1 MFLELLS
8 FLSSLDTGFNVL
20 SYLTVRAVFAM
31 MTALL
36 ITLLLG
42 KWIIGKLQEY
52 QIGQVIRDDGPETHL
67 EKKGTPT
74 MGGVLIFFAFF
85 ISVLIWGD
93 WQNPFLWIVIV
104 TALLFSSIGFID
116 DYLKIK
122 KQNSDG
128 LSRRQKLSA
137 QTISTL
143 LICFWLLS
151 LNSKT
156 IGAELLIPF
165 FKDLIIPLNVIGFL
179 IIGWFAIVGGSNSVN
194 LTDGL
199 DGLAIMPVII
209 ISGALGVFAYIGGN
223 YNFSGYLN
231 MPFMP
236 GTGEAFV
243 LCAALIGAGFGFL
256 WFNTYPAEI
265 FMGDTGSLALGAILA
280 VIAIIVHQ
288 EILLILM
295 GGIFV
300 AETLSVI
307 IQIAYYKR
315 TQKRFFKMAPI
326 HHHFEKKGLKEPK
339 IIVRFWIVTLILVLI
354 SLASIKIRSVS
365 YTHLTLPTNREV

>member
-1 MFLELLS
+1 MFLEILS

-36 ITLLLG
+36 ITLVLG
-42 KWIIGKLQEY
+42 KWIISKLQHY
-52 QIGQVIRDDGPETHL
+52 QIGQVIREDGPETHL
-67 EKKGTPT
+67 EKQGTPT
-74 MGGVLIFFAFF
+74 MGGVLILFAFF
-85 ISVLIWGD
+85 ISILVWGD
-93 WQNPFLWIVIV
+93 WNNPFLWIVIA
-104 TALLFSSIGFID
+104 TAFLFSSIGFID

-128 LSRRQKLSA
+128 LSRRQKIAAQSISA
-137 QTISTL
+137 I
-143 LICFWLLS
+143 LICVWLLS

-165 FKDLIIPLNVIGFL
+165 FKDLIIPLNALAFL
-179 IIGWFAIVGGSNSVN
+179 IVGWFALVGSSNSVN

-199 DGLAIMPVII
+199 DGLAIMPVIL
-209 ISGALGVFAYIGGN
+209 ISGALAVFAYIGGN

-236 GTGEAFV
+236 GTGEIFV
-243 LCAALIGAGFGFL
+243 ICAALVGAGFGFL

-265 FMGDTGSLALGAILA
+265 FMGDTGSLSLGAILG

-307 IQIAYYKR
+307 IQIGYFKR
-315 TQKRFFKMAPI
+315 TQKRFFLMAPI
-326 HHHFEKKGLKEPK
+326 HHHYEKKGLKEPK
-339 IIVRFWIVTLILVLI
+339 IIVRFWIITLILVLI
-354 SLASIKIRSVS
+354 SLASIKIR
-365 YTHLTLPTNREV
+365 

>member
-1 MFLELLS
+1 MFLELIN

-31 MTALL
+31 MTSLL
-36 ITLLLG
+36 ITLVLG
-42 KWIIGKLQEY
+42 KWIISKLEQYE
-52 QIGQVIRDDGPETHL
+52 IGQVIRDDGPETHE
-67 EKKGTPT
+67 EKEGTPT
-74 MGGVLIFFAFF
+74 MGGVLILFAFF
-85 ISVLIWGD
+85 TSMIIWGD
-93 WQNPFLWIVIV
+93 WTNPFLWIVIV

-128 LSRRQKLSA
+128 LSRRQKIAA
-137 QTISTL
+137 QSISTI
-143 LICFWLLS
+143 LICIWLLS
-151 LNSKT
+151 LNSKA
-156 IGAELLIPF
+156 IGAELLVPF
-165 FKDLIIPLNVIGFL
+165 FKDLVIPLNAFGFL
-179 IIGWFAIVGGSNSVN
+179 IVGWFAIVGGSNSVN

-199 DGLAIMPVII
+199 DGLAIMPVIL
-209 ISGALGVFAYIGGN
+209 ISGALAVFAYIGGN
-223 YNFSGYLN
+223 YNFSAYLN
-231 MPFMP
+231 MPFMS
-236 GTGEAFV
+236 GTGEIFV
-243 LCAALIGAGFGFL
+243 VCAALIGSGFGFL

-265 FMGDTGSLALGAILA
+265 FMGDTGSLSLGAILA

-300 AETLSVI
+300 AEALSVI
-307 IQIAYYKR
+307 IQIGYYKR

-326 HHHFEKKGLKEPK
+326 HHHFEKLGLKEPK

-354 SLASIKIRSVS
+354 SLASIKIR
-365 YTHLTLPTNREV
+365 

>member
-1 MFLELLS
+1 MFLEILS

-36 ITLLLG
+36 ITLVLG
-42 KWIIGKLQEY
+42 KWIISKLQHY
-52 QIGQVIRDDGPETHL
+52 QIGQVIREDGPETHL
-67 EKKGTPT
+67 EKQGTPT
-74 MGGVLIFFAFF
+74 MGGVLILFAFF
-85 ISVLIWGD
+85 ISILIWGD
-93 WQNPFLWIVIV
+93 WSNPFLWIVIA
-104 TALLFSSIGFID
+104 TAFLFSSIGFID

-128 LSRRQKLSA
+128 LSRRQKIAAQSISA
-137 QTISTL
+137 IF
-143 LICFWLLS
+143 ICVWLLS

-165 FKDLIIPLNVIGFL
+165 FKDLIIPLNALAFL
-179 IIGWFAIVGGSNSVN
+179 IVGWFALVGSSNSVN

-199 DGLAIMPVII
+199 DGLAIMPVIL
-209 ISGALGVFAYIGGN
+209 ISGALAVFAYIGGN

-236 GTGEAFV
+236 GTGEIFV
-243 LCAALIGAGFGFL
+243 ICAALVGAGFGFL

-265 FMGDTGSLALGAILA
+265 FMGDTGSLSLGAILG

-307 IQIAYYKR
+307 IQIGYFKR
-315 TQKRFFKMAPI
+315 TQKRFFLMAPI
-326 HHHFEKKGLKEPK
+326 HHHYEKKGLKEPK
-339 IIVRFWIVTLILVLI
+339 IIVRFWIITLILVLI
-354 SLASIKIRSVS
+354 SLASIKIR
-365 YTHLTLPTNREV
+365 

>member
-1 MFLELLS
+1 MFLEILS
-8 FLSSLDTGFNVL
+8 FLSSLYTGFNVL

-36 ITLLLG
+36 ITLVLG
-42 KWIIGKLQEY
+42 KWIISKLQHY
-52 QIGQVIRDDGPETHL
+52 QIGQVIREDGPETHL
-67 EKKGTPT
+67 EKQGTPT
-74 MGGVLIFFAFF
+74 MGGVLILFAFF
-85 ISVLIWGD
+85 ISILIWGD
-93 WQNPFLWIVIV
+93 WDNPFLWIVIV

-128 LSRRQKLSA
+128 LSRRQKIAAQSISA
-137 QTISTL
+137 I
-143 LICFWLLS
+143 LICLWLLS

-165 FKDLIIPLNVIGFL
+165 FKDLIIPLNAIAFL
-179 IIGWFAIVGGSNSVN
+179 IVGWFALVGSSNSVN

-199 DGLAIMPVII
+199 DGLAIMPVIL
-209 ISGALGVFAYIGGN
+209 ISGALAVFAYIGGN

-236 GTGEAFV
+236 GTGEIFV
-243 LCAALIGAGFGFL
+243 ICAALVGAGFGFL

-265 FMGDTGSLALGAILA
+265 FMGDTGSLSLGAILG

-307 IQIAYYKR
+307 IQIGYFKR
-315 TQKRFFKMAPI
+315 TQKRFFLMAPI
-326 HHHFEKKGLKEPK
+326 HHHYEKKGLKEPK
-339 IIVRFWIVTLILVLI
+339 IIVRFWIITLILVLI
-354 SLASIKIRSVS
+354 SLASIKIR
-365 YTHLTLPTNREV
+365 

>member
-1 MFLELLS
+1 MFLEILS

-36 ITLLLG
+36 ITLVLG
-42 KWIIGKLQEY
+42 KWIISKLQHY
-52 QIGQVIRDDGPETHL
+52 QIGQVIRNDGPETHL
-67 EKKGTPT
+67 EKAGTPT
-74 MGGVLIFFAFF
+74 MGGVLILFAFF

-93 WQNPFLWIVIV
+93 WDNPFLWIVIV
-104 TALLFSSIGFID
+104 TALLFSAIGFID

-128 LSRRQKLSA
+128 LSRRQKILAQSISA
-137 QTISTL
+137 I
-143 LICFWLLS
+143 LICVWLLS

-156 IGAELLIPF
+156 IGTELLIPF
-165 FKDLIIPLNVIGFL
+165 FKDLIIPLNALAFL
-179 IIGWFAIVGGSNSVN
+179 IIGWFALVGSSNSVN

-199 DGLAIMPVII
+199 DGLAIMPVIL
-209 ISGALGVFAYIGGN
+209 ISGALAVFAYIGGN

-236 GTGEAFV
+236 GTGEIFV
-243 LCAALIGAGFGFL
+243 LCAALVGAGFGFL

-265 FMGDTGSLALGAILA
+265 FMGDTGSLSLGAILG

-307 IQIAYYKR
+307 IQIGYFKR
-315 TQKRFFKMAPI
+315 TQKRIFLMAPL
-326 HHHFEKKGLKEPK
+326 HHHYEKKGLKEPK
-339 IIVRFWIVTLILVLI
+339 IIVRFWIITLILVLI
-354 SLASIKIRSVS
+354 SLASIKIR
-365 YTHLTLPTNREV
+365 

>member
-1 MFLELLS
+1 MFLELIN

-31 MTALL
+31 MTSLL
-36 ITLLLG
+36 ITLVLG
-42 KWIIGKLQEY
+42 KWIISKLEQYE
-52 QIGQVIRDDGPETHL
+52 IGQVIRDDGPETHA

-74 MGGVLIFFAFF
+74 MGGVLILFAFF
-85 ISVLIWGD
+85 TSMIIWGD
-93 WQNPFLWIVIV
+93 WTNPFLWIVIA

-128 LSRRQKLSA
+128 LSRRQKIAA
-137 QTISTL
+137 QSISTL
-143 LICFWLLS
+143 LICIWLLS

-156 IGAELLIPF
+156 IGAELLVPF
-165 FKDLIIPLNVIGFL
+165 FKDLIIPLNAFGFL
-179 IIGWFAIVGGSNSVN
+179 IVGWFAIVGGSNSVN

-199 DGLAIMPVII
+199 DGLAIMPVIL
-209 ISGALGVFAYIGGN
+209 ISGALAVFAYIGGN
-223 YNFSGYLN
+223 YNFSAYLN

-236 GTGEAFV
+236 GTGEIFV
-243 LCAALIGAGFGFL
+243 VCAALIGSGFGFL

-265 FMGDTGSLALGAILA
+265 FMGDTGSLSLGAILA

-300 AETLSVI
+300 AEALSVI
-307 IQIAYYKR
+307 IQIGYYKR

-326 HHHFEKKGLKEPK
+326 HHHFEKLGLKEPK

-354 SLASIKIRSVS
+354 SLASIKIR
-365 YTHLTLPTNREV
+365 

>member
-1 MFLELLS
+1 MFLELIS

-31 MTALL
+31 MTSLL

-42 KWIIGKLQEY
+42 KWIISKLQQY
-52 QIGQVIRDDGPETHL
+52 QIGQVIRSDGPESHRDK
-67 EKKGTPT
+67 EGTPT
-74 MGGVLIFFAFF
+74 MGGVLILFAFF
-85 ISVLIWGD
+85 TSVIIWGD
-93 WQNPFLWIVIV
+93 WRNPFLWIVIV

-122 KQNSDG
+122 KHNSDG
-128 LSRRQKLSA
+128 LSRRQKILA
-137 QTISTL
+137 QSISTI
-143 LICFWLLS
+143 LICIWLLS

-156 IGAELLIPF
+156 IGAELLVPF
-165 FKDLIIPLNVIGFL
+165 FKDLVIPLNAFGFL
-179 IIGWFAIVGGSNSVN
+179 IVGWFAIVGGSNSVN

-199 DGLAIMPVII
+199 DGLAIMPVIL
-209 ISGALGVFAYIGGN
+209 ISGALAVFAYIGGN
-223 YNFSGYLN
+223 YNFSAYLN

-236 GTGEAFV
+236 GTGEVFV
-243 LCAALIGAGFGFL
+243 ICAALIGSGFGFL

-265 FMGDTGSLALGAILA
+265 FMGDIGSLSLGAILA

-307 IQIAYYKR
+307 LQIGYFKR
-315 TQKRFFKMAPI
+315 TQKRLFLMAPI
-326 HHHFEKKGLKEPK
+326 HHHFEEMGLKEPK

-354 SLASIKIRSVS
+354 SLASIKIR
-365 YTHLTLPTNREV
+365 

>member
-8 FLSSLDTGFNVL
+8 ILSSLDTGFNVL

-36 ITLLLG
+36 ITLFLG
-42 KWIIGKLQEY
+42 KWIIAKLQQY

-67 EKKGTPT
+67 EKEGTPT
-74 MGGVLIFFAFF
+74 MGGVLILFAFF
-85 ISVLIWGD
+85 TSVIIWGD
-93 WQNPFLWIVIV
+93 WRNPFLWIVIL
-104 TALLFSSIGFID
+104 TALLFGLVGFID

-128 LSRRQKLSA
+128 LSRRQKLLA
-137 QTISTL
+137 QTVGTL
-143 LICFWLLS
+143 FICIWLLN

-156 IGAELLIPF
+156 IGSELLIPF
-165 FKDLIIPLNVIGFL
+165 FKDLIIPLNAIGFL
-179 IIGWFAIVGGSNSVN
+179 LIGWFAIVGGSNSVN

-199 DGLAIMPVII
+199 DGLAIMPVIL
-209 ISGALGVFAYIGGN
+209 ISGALAVFAYIGGN
-223 YNFSGYLN
+223 YNFSAYLN

-236 GTGEAFV
+236 GTGEVFV
-243 LCAALIGAGFGFL
+243 LCAALIGSGFGFL
-256 WFNTYPAEI
+256 WFNTFPAEI
-265 FMGDTGSLALGAILA
+265 FMGDTGSLSLGAILA

-307 IQIAYYKR
+307 IQIGYFKR
-315 TQKRFFKMAPI
+315 TQERFFLMAPI

-354 SLASIKIRSVS
+354 SLASIKIR
-365 YTHLTLPTNREV
+365 

>member
-1 MFLELLS
+1 MFLELIS

-31 MTALL
+31 MTSLL

-42 KWIIGKLQEY
+42 KWIISKLQQY
-52 QIGQVIRDDGPETHL
+52 QIGQVIRSDGPESHQDK
-67 EKKGTPT
+67 EGTPT
-74 MGGVLIFFAFF
+74 MGGVLILFAFF
-85 ISVLIWGD
+85 TSVIIWGD
-93 WQNPFLWIVIV
+93 WRNPFLWIVIV

-128 LSRRQKLSA
+128 LSRRQKILA
-137 QTISTL
+137 QSISTI
-143 LICFWLLS
+143 LICIWLLS

-165 FKDLIIPLNVIGFL
+165 FKDLVIPLNAFGFL

-199 DGLAIMPVII
+199 DGLAIMPVIL
-209 ISGALGVFAYIGGN
+209 ISGALAVFAYIGGN
-223 YNFSGYLN
+223 YNFSAYLN
-231 MPFMP
+231 MPFMQ
-236 GTGEAFV
+236 GTGEIFV
-243 LCAALIGAGFGFL
+243 ICAALIGSGFGFL

-265 FMGDTGSLALGAILA
+265 FMGDIGSLSLGAILA

-307 IQIAYYKR
+307 LQIGYFKR
-315 TQKRFFKMAPI
+315 TQKRLFLMAPI
-326 HHHFEKKGLKEPK
+326 HHHFEEMGLKEPK

-354 SLASIKIRSVS
+354 SLASIKIR
-365 YTHLTLPTNREV
+365 

>member
-1 MFLELLS
+1 MFLELIN

-31 MTALL
+31 MTSLL
-36 ITLLLG
+36 ITLVLG
-42 KWIIGKLQEY
+42 KWIISKLEQYE
-52 QIGQVIRDDGPETHL
+52 IGQVIRDDGPETHE

-74 MGGVLIFFAFF
+74 MGGVLILFAFF
-85 ISVLIWGD
+85 TSMIIWGD
-93 WQNPFLWIVIV
+93 WKNPFLWIVIV

-128 LSRRQKLSA
+128 LSRRQKIALQS
-137 QTISTL
+137 ISTI
-143 LICFWLLS
+143 LICIWLLS

-156 IGAELLIPF
+156 IGAELLVPF
-165 FKDLIIPLNVIGFL
+165 FKDLVIPLNAFGFL
-179 IIGWFAIVGGSNSVN
+179 IVGWFAIVGGSNSVN

-209 ISGALGVFAYIGGN
+209 ISAALAVFAYIGGN
-223 YNFSGYLN
+223 YNFSAYLN

-236 GTGEAFV
+236 GTGEIFV
-243 LCAALIGAGFGFL
+243 VCAALIGSGFGFL

-265 FMGDTGSLALGAILA
+265 FMGDTGSLSLGAILA

-300 AETLSVI
+300 AEALSVI
-307 IQIAYYKR
+307 IQIGYYKQ
-315 TQKRFFKMAPI
+315 TQKRFFRMAPI
-326 HHHFEKKGLKEPK
+326 HHHFEKLGLKEPK

-354 SLASIKIRSVS
+354 SLASIKIR
-365 YTHLTLPTNREV
+365 

>member
-42 KWIIGKLQEY
+42 KWIIGKLQDY

-85 ISVLIWGD
+85 VSVLIWGD
-93 WQNPFLWIVIV
+93 WRNPFLWIVIV

-128 LSRRQKLSA
+128 LSRRQKISA
-137 QTISTL
+137 QSISTL
-143 LICFWLLS
+143 FICLWLLS
-151 LNSKT
+151 LNSQT

-165 FKDLIIPLNVIGFL
+165 FKVDIIPLYALGFL
-179 IIGWFAIVGGSNSVN
+179 VIGWFAIVGGSNSVN

-209 ISGALGVFAYIGGN
+209 ISGALAVFAYIGGN
-223 YNFSGYLN
+223 YNFSAYLN

-265 FMGDTGSLALGAILA
+265 FMGDTGSLSLGAVLA

-307 IQIAYYKR
+307 IQIGYYKR
-315 TQKRFFKMAPI
+315 TQKRFFLMAPI

-339 IIVRFWIVTLILVLI
+339 IIVRFWIITLILVLI
-354 SLASIKIRSVS
+354 SLASIKIR
-365 YTHLTLPTNREV
+365 

>member
-1 MFLELLS
+1 MFLEILS

-36 ITLLLG
+36 ITLVLG
-42 KWIIGKLQEY
+42 KWIISKLQHY
-52 QIGQVIRDDGPETHL
+52 QIGQVIRNDGPETHL
-67 EKKGTPT
+67 EKAGTPT
-74 MGGVLIFFAFF
+74 MGGVLILFAFF
-85 ISVLIWGD
+85 TSVLIWGD
-93 WQNPFLWIVIV
+93 WDNPFLWIVIV

-128 LSRRQKLSA
+128 LSRRQKIAAQSISA
-137 QTISTL
+137 I
-143 LICFWLLS
+143 LICVWLLS

-165 FKDLIIPLNVIGFL
+165 FKDLIIPLNALAFL
-179 IIGWFAIVGGSNSVN
+179 IVGWFALVGSSNSVN

-199 DGLAIMPVII
+199 DGLAIMPVIL
-209 ISGALGVFAYIGGN
+209 ISGALAVFAYIGGN

-236 GTGEAFV
+236 GTGEIFV
-243 LCAALIGAGFGFL
+243 ICAALVGAGFGFL

-265 FMGDTGSLALGAILA
+265 FMGDTGSLSLGAILG

-300 AETLSVI
+300 AETLSVV
-307 IQIAYYKR
+307 IQIGYFKR
-315 TQKRFFKMAPI
+315 TQKRFFLMAPI
-326 HHHFEKKGLKEPK
+326 HHHYEKKGLKEPK
-339 IIVRFWIVTLILVLI
+339 IIVRFWIITLILVLI
-354 SLASIKIRSVS
+354 SLASIKIR
-365 YTHLTLPTNREV
+365 

>member
-1 MFLELLS
+1 MFLEILS

-36 ITLLLG
+36 ITLVLG
-42 KWIIGKLQEY
+42 KWIISKLQHY
-52 QIGQVIRDDGPETHL
+52 QIGQVIREDGPETHL
-67 EKKGTPT
+67 EKQGTPT
-74 MGGVLIFFAFF
+74 MGGVLILFAFF
-85 ISVLIWGD
+85 ISILIWGD
-93 WQNPFLWIVIV
+93 WNNPFLWIVIA

-128 LSRRQKLSA
+128 LSRRQKIAAQSISA
-137 QTISTL
+137 I
-143 LICFWLLS
+143 LICVWLLS

-165 FKDLIIPLNVIGFL
+165 FKDLIIPLNALAFL
-179 IIGWFAIVGGSNSVN
+179 IIGWFALVGSSNSVN

-199 DGLAIMPVII
+199 DGLAIMPVIL
-209 ISGALGVFAYIGGN
+209 ISGALAVFAYIGGN

-236 GTGEAFV
+236 GTGEIFV
-243 LCAALIGAGFGFL
+243 ICAALVGAGFGFL

-265 FMGDTGSLALGAILA
+265 FMGDTGSLSLGAILG

-307 IQIAYYKR
+307 IQIGYFKR
-315 TQKRFFKMAPI
+315 TQKRFFLMAPI
-326 HHHFEKKGLKEPK
+326 HHHYEKKGLKEPK
-339 IIVRFWIVTLILVLI
+339 IIVRFWIITLILVLI
-354 SLASIKIRSVS
+354 SLASIKIR
-365 YTHLTLPTNREV
+365 

>member
-1 MFLELLS
+1 MFLELIN

-31 MTALL
+31 MTSLL
-36 ITLLLG
+36 ITLVLG
-42 KWIIGKLQEY
+42 KWIISKLEQYE
-52 QIGQVIRDDGPETHL
+52 IGQVIRDDGPETHE
-67 EKKGTPT
+67 EKEGTPT
-74 MGGVLIFFAFF
+74 MGGVLILFAFF
-85 ISVLIWGD
+85 TSMIIWGD
-93 WQNPFLWIVIV
+93 WTNPFLWIVIV
-104 TALLFSSIGFID
+104 TALLFSSIGFVD

-122 KQNSDG
+122 KQNSVG
-128 LSRRQKLSA
+128 LSRKQKIAA
-137 QTISTL
+137 QSISTII
-143 LICFWLLS
+143 ICIWLLS

-156 IGAELLIPF
+156 IGAELLVPF
-165 FKDLIIPLNVIGFL
+165 FKDLVIPLNAFGFL

-199 DGLAIMPVII
+199 DGLAIMPVIL
-209 ISGALGVFAYIGGN
+209 ISGALAVFAYIGGN
-223 YNFSGYLN
+223 YNFSAYLN
-231 MPFMP
+231 MPFMS
-236 GTGEAFV
+236 GTGEIFV
-243 LCAALIGAGFGFL
+243 VCAALIGSGFGFL

-265 FMGDTGSLALGAILA
+265 FMGDTGSLSLGAILA

-300 AETLSVI
+300 AEALSVI
-307 IQIAYYKR
+307 IQIGYYKR

-326 HHHFEKKGLKEPK
+326 HHHFEKLGLKEPK

-354 SLASIKIRSVS
+354 SLASIKIR
-365 YTHLTLPTNREV
+365 

>member
-1 MFLELLS
+1 MFLEILS

-36 ITLLLG
+36 ITLILG
-42 KWIIGKLQEY
+42 KWIISKLQHY
-52 QIGQVIRDDGPETHL
+52 QIGQVIREDGPETHL
-67 EKKGTPT
+67 EKQGTPT
-74 MGGVLIFFAFF
+74 MGGVLILFAFF

-93 WQNPFLWIVIV
+93 WNNPFLWIVIV

-128 LSRRQKLSA
+128 LSRRQKIAAQSISA
-137 QTISTL
+137 I
-143 LICFWLLS
+143 LICVWLLS

-165 FKDLIIPLNVIGFL
+165 FKDLIIPLNALAFL
-179 IIGWFAIVGGSNSVN
+179 IIGWFALVGSSNSVN

-199 DGLAIMPVII
+199 DGLAIMPVIL
-209 ISGALGVFAYIGGN
+209 ISGALAVFAYIGGN

-236 GTGEAFV
+236 GTGEIFV
-243 LCAALIGAGFGFL
+243 ICAALVGAGFGFL

-265 FMGDTGSLALGAILA
+265 FMGDTGSLSLGAILG

-307 IQIAYYKR
+307 IQIGYFKR
-315 TQKRFFKMAPI
+315 TQKRFFLMAPI
-326 HHHFEKKGLKEPK
+326 HHHYEKKGLKEPK
-339 IIVRFWIVTLILVLI
+339 IIVRFWIITLILVLI
-354 SLASIKIRSVS
+354 SLASIKIR
-365 YTHLTLPTNREV
+365 

>member
-1 MFLELLS
+1 MFLEILS

-36 ITLLLG
+36 ITLVLG
-42 KWIIGKLQEY
+42 KWIISKLQHY
-52 QIGQVIRDDGPETHL
+52 QIGQVIRNDGPETHL
-67 EKKGTPT
+67 EKAGTPT
-74 MGGVLIFFAFF
+74 MGGVLILFAFF

-93 WQNPFLWIVIV
+93 WDNPFLWIVIV

-128 LSRRQKLSA
+128 LSRRQKILAQSISA
-137 QTISTL
+137 II
-143 LICFWLLS
+143 ICLWLLS

-165 FKDLIIPLNVIGFL
+165 FKDLIIPLNTLAFL
-179 IIGWFAIVGGSNSVN
+179 IIGWFALVGSSNSVN

-199 DGLAIMPVII
+199 DGLAIMPVIL
-209 ISGALGVFAYIGGN
+209 ISGALAVFAYIGGN

-236 GTGEAFV
+236 GTGEIFV
-243 LCAALIGAGFGFL
+243 LCAALVGAGFGFL

-265 FMGDTGSLALGAILA
+265 FMGDTGSLSLGAILG

-307 IQIAYYKR
+307 IQIGYFKR
-315 TQKRFFKMAPI
+315 TQKRIFLMAPL
-326 HHHFEKKGLKEPK
+326 HHHYEKKGLKEPK
-339 IIVRFWIVTLILVLI
+339 IIVRFWIITLILVLI
-354 SLASIKIRSVS
+354 SLASIKIR
-365 YTHLTLPTNREV
+365 

>member
-1 MFLELLS
+1 MFLELIN

-31 MTALL
+31 MTSLL
-36 ITLLLG
+36 ITLVLG
-42 KWIIGKLQEY
+42 KWIISKLEQYE
-52 QIGQVIRDDGPETHL
+52 IGQVIRDDGPETHE
-67 EKKGTPT
+67 EKEGTPT
-74 MGGVLIFFAFF
+74 MGGVLILFAFF
-85 ISVLIWGD
+85 TSMIIWGD
-93 WQNPFLWIVIV
+93 WTNPFLWIVIV

-128 LSRRQKLSA
+128 LSRRQKIAA
-137 QTISTL
+137 QSISTI
-143 LICFWLLS
+143 LICIWLLS

-156 IGAELLIPF
+156 IGAELLVPF
-165 FKDLIIPLNVIGFL
+165 FKDLVIPLNAFGFL

-199 DGLAIMPVII
+199 DVLAIMPVIL
-209 ISGALGVFAYIGGN
+209 ISGALAVFAYIGGN
-223 YNFSGYLN
+223 YNFSAYLN
-231 MPFMP
+231 MPFMS
-236 GTGEAFV
+236 GTGEIFV
-243 LCAALIGAGFGFL
+243 VCAALIGSGFGFL

-265 FMGDTGSLALGAILA
+265 FMGDTGSLSLGAILA

-300 AETLSVI
+300 AEALSVI
-307 IQIAYYKR
+307 IQIGYYKR

-326 HHHFEKKGLKEPK
+326 HHHFEKLGLKEPK

-354 SLASIKIRSVS
+354 SLASIKIR
-365 YTHLTLPTNREV
+365 

>member
-1 MFLELLS
+1 MFLELIS
-8 FLSSLDTGFNVL
+8 FLSSLDSGFNVL

-36 ITLLLG
+36 ITLFLG
-42 KWIIGKLQEY
+42 KWIISKLQHY
-52 QIGQVIRDDGPETHL
+52 QIGQVIRDDGPESHL

-74 MGGVLIFFAFF
+74 MGGVLILFAFF
-85 ISVLIWGD
+85 LSVIIWGD
-93 WQNPFLWIVIV
+93 WNNPFLWIVVV
-104 TALLFSSIGFID
+104 TALLFSSIGFMD

-128 LSRRQKLSA
+128 LSRRQKIAAQSISA
-137 QTISTL
+137 L
-143 LICFWLLS
+143 LICIWLIS

-156 IGAELLIPF
+156 IGAELLVPF
-165 FKDLIIPLNVIGFL
+165 FKDLIIPLNIFGFL
-179 IIGWFAIVGGSNSVN
+179 IIGWFAIVGSSNSVN

-199 DGLAIMPVII
+199 DGLAIMPVIL
-209 ISGALGVFAYIGGN
+209 ISGALAVFAYIGGN

-236 GTGEAFV
+236 GTGEVFV

-295 GGIFV
+295 GGVFV

-307 IQIAYYKR
+307 IQISYYKR
-315 TQKRFFKMAPI
+315 TQKRIFLMAPL
-326 HHHFEKKGLKEPK
+326 HHHYEKKGLAEPK
-339 IIVRFWIVTLILVLI
+339 IIVRFWIITLILVLI
-354 SLASIKIRSVS
+354 SLASIKIR
-365 YTHLTLPTNREV
+365 

>member
-1 MFLELLS
+1 MFLELIS

-31 MTALL
+31 MTSLL

-42 KWIIGKLQEY
+42 KWIISKLQQY
-52 QIGQVIRDDGPETHL
+52 QIGQVIRSDGPESHRDK
-67 EKKGTPT
+67 EGTPT
-74 MGGVLIFFAFF
+74 MGGVLILFAFF
-85 ISVLIWGD
+85 TSVIIWGD
-93 WQNPFLWIVIV
+93 WRNPFLWIVIV

-122 KQNSDG
+122 KHNSDG
-128 LSRRQKLSA
+128 LSRRQKILA
-137 QTISTL
+137 QSISTI
-143 LICFWLLS
+143 LICIWLLS

-156 IGAELLIPF
+156 IGAEILIPF
-165 FKDLIIPLNVIGFL
+165 FKDLVIPLNAFGFL
-179 IIGWFAIVGGSNSVN
+179 IVGWFAIVGGSNSVN

-199 DGLAIMPVII
+199 DGLAIMPVIL
-209 ISGALGVFAYIGGN
+209 ISGALAVFAYIGGN
-223 YNFSGYLN
+223 YNFSAYLN

-236 GTGEAFV
+236 GTGEVFV
-243 LCAALIGAGFGFL
+243 ICAALIGSGFGFL

-265 FMGDTGSLALGAILA
+265 FMGDIGSLSLGAILA

-307 IQIAYYKR
+307 LQIGYFKR
-315 TQKRFFKMAPI
+315 TQKRLFLMAPI
-326 HHHFEKKGLKEPK
+326 HHHFEEMGLKEPK

-354 SLASIKIRSVS
+354 SLASIKIR
-365 YTHLTLPTNREV
+365 

>member
-1 MFLELLS
+1 MFLELIN
-8 FLSSLDTGFNVL
+8 FLSLLDTGFNVL

-31 MTALL
+31 MTSLL
-36 ITLLLG
+36 ITLVLG
-42 KWIIGKLQEY
+42 KWIISKLEQYE
-52 QIGQVIRDDGPETHL
+52 IGQVIRDDGPETHE

-74 MGGVLIFFAFF
+74 MGGVLILFAFF
-85 ISVLIWGD
+85 TSMIIWGD
-93 WQNPFLWIVIV
+93 WKNPFLWIVIV

-128 LSRRQKLSA
+128 LSRRQKIALQS
-137 QTISTL
+137 ISTI
-143 LICFWLLS
+143 LICIWLLS

-156 IGAELLIPF
+156 IGAELLVPF
-165 FKDLIIPLNVIGFL
+165 FKDLVIPLNAFGFL
-179 IIGWFAIVGGSNSVN
+179 IVGWFAIVGGSNSVN

-209 ISGALGVFAYIGGN
+209 ISAALAVFAYIGGN
-223 YNFSGYLN
+223 YNFSAYLN

-236 GTGEAFV
+236 GTGEIFV
-243 LCAALIGAGFGFL
+243 VCAALIGSGFGFL

-265 FMGDTGSLALGAILA
+265 FMGDTGSLSLGAILA

-300 AETLSVI
+300 AEALSVI
-307 IQIAYYKR
+307 IQIGYYKR

-326 HHHFEKKGLKEPK
+326 HHHFEKLGLKEPK

-354 SLASIKIRSVS
+354 SLASIKIR
-365 YTHLTLPTNREV
+365 

>member
-1 MFLELLS
+1 MFLELIN

-31 MTALL
+31 MTSLL
-36 ITLLLG
+36 ITLVLG
-42 KWIIGKLQEY
+42 KWIISKLEQYE
-52 QIGQVIRDDGPETHL
+52 IGQVIRDDGPETHE
-67 EKKGTPT
+67 EKEGTPT
-74 MGGVLIFFAFF
+74 MGGVLILFAFF
-85 ISVLIWGD
+85 TSMIIWGD
-93 WQNPFLWIVIV
+93 WTNPFLWIVIV

-128 LSRRQKLSA
+128 LSRRQKIALQS
-137 QTISTL
+137 ISTI
-143 LICFWLLS
+143 LICIWLLS

-156 IGAELLIPF
+156 IGAELLVPF
-165 FKDLIIPLNVIGFL
+165 FKDLVIPLNAFGFL
-179 IIGWFAIVGGSNSVN
+179 IVGWFAIVGGSNSVN

-199 DGLAIMPVII
+199 DGLAIMPVIL
-209 ISGALGVFAYIGGN
+209 ISGALAVFAYIGGN
-223 YNFSGYLN
+223 YNFSAYLN
-231 MPFMP
+231 MPFMS
-236 GTGEAFV
+236 GTGEIFV
-243 LCAALIGAGFGFL
+243 VCAALIGSGFGFL

-265 FMGDTGSLALGAILA
+265 FMGDTGSLSLGAILA

-300 AETLSVI
+300 AEALSVI
-307 IQIAYYKR
+307 IQIGYYKR

-326 HHHFEKKGLKEPK
+326 HHHFEKLGLKEPK

-354 SLASIKIRSVS
+354 SLASIKIR
-365 YTHLTLPTNREV
+365 

>member
-1 MFLELLS
+1 MFLEILS

-36 ITLLLG
+36 ITLVLG
-42 KWIIGKLQEY
+42 KWIISKLQHY
-52 QIGQVIRDDGPETHL
+52 QIGQVIREDGPETHL
-67 EKKGTPT
+67 EKQGTPT
-74 MGGVLIFFAFF
+74 MGGVLILFAFF
-85 ISVLIWGD
+85 ISILIWGD
-93 WQNPFLWIVIV
+93 WDNPFLWIVIV

-128 LSRRQKLSA
+128 LSRRQKIAAQSISA
-137 QTISTL
+137 I
-143 LICFWLLS
+143 LICLWLLS

-165 FKDLIIPLNVIGFL
+165 FKDLIIPLNAIAFL
-179 IIGWFAIVGGSNSVN
+179 IVGWFALVGSSNSVN

-199 DGLAIMPVII
+199 DGLAIMPVIL
-209 ISGALGVFAYIGGN
+209 ISGALAVFAYIGGN

-236 GTGEAFV
+236 GTGEIFV
-243 LCAALIGAGFGFL
+243 ICAALVGAGFGFL

-265 FMGDTGSLALGAILA
+265 FMGDTGSLSLGAILG

-307 IQIAYYKR
+307 IQIGYFKR
-315 TQKRFFKMAPI
+315 TQKRFFLMAPI
-326 HHHFEKKGLKEPK
+326 HHHYEKKGLKEPK
-339 IIVRFWIVTLILVLI
+339 IIVRFWIITLILVLI
-354 SLASIKIRSVS
+354 SLASIKIR
-365 YTHLTLPTNREV
+365 

>member
-1 MFLELLS
+1 MFLELIS

-31 MTALL
+31 MTSLL

-42 KWIIGKLQEY
+42 KWIISKLQQY
-52 QIGQVIRDDGPETHL
+52 QIGQVIRSDGPESHQDK
-67 EKKGTPT
+67 EGTPT
-74 MGGVLIFFAFF
+74 MGGVLILFAFF
-85 ISVLIWGD
+85 TSVIIWGD
-93 WQNPFLWIVIV
+93 WRNPFLWIVIV

-128 LSRRQKLSA
+128 LSRRQKILA
-137 QTISTL
+137 QSISTI
-143 LICFWLLS
+143 LICIWLLS

-165 FKDLIIPLNVIGFL
+165 FKDLVIPLNAFGFL
-179 IIGWFAIVGGSNSVN
+179 IVGWFAIVGGSNSVN

-199 DGLAIMPVII
+199 DGLAIMPVIL
-209 ISGALGVFAYIGGN
+209 ISGALAVFAYIGGN
-223 YNFSGYLN
+223 YNFSAYLN

-236 GTGEAFV
+236 GTGEVFV
-243 LCAALIGAGFGFL
+243 ICAALIGSGFGFL

-265 FMGDTGSLALGAILA
+265 FMGDIGSLSLGAILA

-307 IQIAYYKR
+307 LQIGYFKR
-315 TQKRFFKMAPI
+315 TQKRLFLMAPI
-326 HHHFEKKGLKEPK
+326 HHHFEEMGLKEPK

-354 SLASIKIRSVS
+354 SLASIKIR
-365 YTHLTLPTNREV
+365 